1 MKENQINRVLGEFIK
16 SKTKHPPKF
25 LNWNALIPVYK
36 KVAKH
41 WSGLLSDK
49 HSRPTVDRWI
59 NVRNALLKADM
70 TELRASLYDYIKN
83 IQQ

>member
-25 LNWNALIPVYK
+25 LNWNALMPVYK
-36 KVAKH
+36 KVRAH
-41 WSGLLSDK
+41 WLNPRSITNLSM
-49 HSRPTVDRWI
+49 TARWV
-59 NVRNALLKADM
+59 NVRNALGKADM